1 MTSQLDFLGWELVSE
16 SPCPDGV
23 AASLTEETEKPRLN
37 TLGVATGGAP
47 PFSPPPRTI
56 DPWADIAEVRDWR
69 RLEVRPPDPVSHGSC
84 N

>member
-1 MTSQLDFLGWELVSE
+1 MTSQLDFLGWAPVSE
-16 SPCPDGV
+16 GPSPDGV
-23 AASLTEETEKPRLN
+23 AASLTEDTEKPRLN

-56 DPWADIAEVRDWR
+56 DPWPGVVDARDWR
-69 RLEVRPPDPVSHGSC
+69 RLEVRPPDPVSFVSC